1 MKKNKKHILLFSITF
16 SFFLF
21 AVSTYAQTPT
31 PLGYVPLASIPSPS
45 GTGNVGST
53 DLATYFSQMYQLGVG
68 IATALAVLMV
78 IWGGVEYITTDAI
91 GGKEE
96 GKEKVQNAI
105 LGLLLALGS
114 YLILQT
120 INPAFLNTNLG
131 ITPITTTGAKAPTV
145 SSATGGNLNA
155 WLQSNWNSTDQ
166 ENYDA
171 ALRAKSNGWVLS
183 DPQQAALDKF
193 NNNQNLQYQT
203 NAWTNWTSTDKENYD
218 AALRAKSN
226 GWVLSDPQQ
235 AALDK
240 ASINQTMQEQMNK
253 DLSSGA
259 NTVSSDAS
267 SKIIA
272 SNSSQTSDTGW
283 SMSQRAESSLGMSTN
298 IGSQTDYG
306 NLGCAY
312 AVGQIITNA
321 LGENISTSLSTT
333 QLNTDLSNSD
343 KFTLVPGGLS
353 NAAPGDVV
361 VSPTSNG
368 STGHTGIIGSNGTI
382 ISNSSSKGS
391 VQDNYTSTTW
401 NNYYGG
407 KGLQTYVYRPK

>member
-166 ENYDA
+166 
-171 ALRAKSNGWVLS
+171 
-183 DPQQAALDKF
+183 
-193 NNNQNLQYQT
+193 
-203 NAWTNWTSTDKENYD
+203 ENYD